1 VSNKKPGYEATVA
14 FFSDA
19 PYAGGAE
26 RYLELLAK
34 GIEDYGYRSV
44 LISGG
49 ERELE
54 PLRVAMRNMDVEV
67 HELEVSAR
75 HMSGFAQQLIGI
87 LRRIRPS
94 IFHFNLPGPFDARY
108 SLVAPIARM
117 AGVRNIVS
125 TEHLPMVRSFPKG
138 RILKSFSTRFVSSVI
153 TVSDDN
159 RGHLIGNHHVPA
171 RKIRVVQNGIPES
184 EGIVELDL
192 RRELGIVSGSMLIAI
207 VGALEERKGHATLFE
222 ALARLSVS
230 VQAVIVGKGR
240 MEREYREKA
249 AALGLSDRVHFTGYR
264 DDVPSIMRNIDI
276 LVVPSSVE
284 ATPYVILEAMEAGLP
299 VVASS
304 VFGIPEQV
312 VDGET
317 GLLVPA
323 KDADGLANALR
334 ILQADPE
341 RRRLMGKNALRRYR
355 ARFTLERCV
364 RGTIEV
370 YRELM
375 RG

>member
-1 VSNKKPGYEATVA
+1 
-14 FFSDA
+14 
-19 PYAGGAE
+19 
-26 RYLELLAK
+26 
-34 GIEDYGYRSV
+34 
-44 LISGG
+44 
-49 ERELE
+49 
-54 PLRVAMRNMDVEV
+54 
-67 HELEVSAR
+67 
-75 HMSGFAQQLIGI
+75 
-87 LRRIRPS
+87 
-94 IFHFNLPGPFDARY
+94 
-108 SLVAPIARM
+108 
-117 AGVRNIVS
+117 
-125 TEHLPMVRSFPKG
+125 
-138 RILKSFSTRFVSSVI
+138 
-153 TVSDDN
+153 
-159 RGHLIGNHHVPA
+159 
-171 RKIRVVQNGIPES
+171 
-184 EGIVELDL
+184 
-192 RRELGIVSGSMLIAI
+192 MLIAI